1 MPSSA
6 VYAARDLTPELR
18 RRQVAAILAQGVIR
32 HRRIAELAKFGELPG
47 TRDTGL
53 EVVSE
58 TRLTVSQGLANKT
71 QDPDCEVNDGKIER

>member
-1 MPSSA
+1 MPSTA
-6 VYAARDLTPELR
+6 VPAARDLTPETR

-32 HRRIAELAKFGELPG
+32 HRRIAELAEIGDLSR

-58 TRLTVSQGLANKT
+58 TRLSVSKGLA
-71 QDPDCEVNDGKIER
+71 DEARDSDCEVNDGRNA